1 MARTV
6 KWTDVATD
14 DLFDAAEFIAKD
26 SPFYAMTLVREAR
39 AAALSLSKFADR
51 GRIVPESNA
60 PEIRELF
67 IKSYRLIYQTT
78 SDHIYILTFIHGAR
92 DLATIWQQRHD

>member
-1 MARTV
+1 MA
-6 KWTDVATD
+6 
-14 DLFDAAEFIAKD
+14 
-26 SPFYAMTLVREAR
+26 LVREVR
-39 AAALSLSKFADR
+39 AAVLSLSNFADR

-60 PEIRELF
+60 PEIHELF

-78 SDHIYILTFIHGAR
+78 SDHIFILTFIHGAR

>member
-6 KWTDVATD
+6 KWTNAAAD
-14 DLFDAAEFIAKD
+14 DLFNAAEYIAKD
-26 SPFYAMTLVREAR
+26 SPFYAMALVREVR
-39 AAALSLSKFADR
+39 AAALSLSNFADR
-51 GRIVPESNA
+51 GRIVPESNT

-78 SDHIYILTFIHGAR
+78 SDHIFILTFIHGAR
-92 DLATIWQQRHD
+92 DLATIWQYRHD